1 LYFSGV
7 AYPGTGKSGTLVA
20 CAPWHVPLLTCF
32 GSALVLLWPRF
43 CPDHA
48 ERIRHKS
55 PLPIPLPIPFSELFM
70 KTLFLCSFALA
81 VIATLSANAVQALE
95 LKVDMIQLD
104 PWTIPDPA
112 NPGQFTGLVPDVMKE
127 LEKRTGHKIVGKM
140 TPYGRVE
147 SDLQEGVIDFSF
159 MAWGPQRAAWANK
172 GVAAFPLQFGVW
184 GVKGVI
190 LKSYA
195 DLKGVKISVTR
206 GLKVDPT
213 FDQDGTLDKAMDLDY
228 TTGVKKAAAGQIQ
241 AVAGSLSTI
250 GHIVASMGVRDKFGD
265 FLVLKTTD
273 ATVSW
278 SKKAPSPAAEGAVNE
293 AIGKMV
299 QDGTMQKIYDKWLK
313 K

>member
-1 LYFSGV
+1 MNRF
-7 AYPGTGKSGTLVA
+7 AT
-20 CAPWHVPLLTCF
+20 F
-32 GSALVLLWPRF
+32 VLLW
-43 CPDHA
+43 
-48 ERIRHKS
+48 
-55 PLPIPLPIPFSELFM
+55 
-70 KTLFLCSFALA
+70 FALHGGA
-81 VIATLSANAVQALE
+81 AQALE

-104 PWTIPDPA
+104 PWTLPDPA
-112 NPGQFTGLVPDVMKE
+112 NAGQYVGLVPDVMKE

-147 SDLQEGVIDFSF
+147 NDLLEGAIDFSF
-159 MAWGPQRAAWANK
+159 MAWGPQRAAYANK

-184 GVKGVI
+184 GGKGLS
-190 LKSYA
+190 LKRYA

-206 GLKVDPT
+206 GLKVEPA
-213 FDQDGTLDKAMDLDY
+213 FDQDGTLDKSMDLDY
-228 TTGVKKAAAGQIQ
+228 TTGIKKLGAGHVQ

-250 GHIVASMGVRDKFGD
+250 GHIISGMGVREQFGD

-273 ATVSW
+273 AAISW
-278 SKKAPSPAAEGAVNE
+278 SKKSPNLAVEAAVNE

>member
-1 LYFSGV
+1 M
-7 AYPGTGKSGTLVA
+7 KR
-20 CAPWHVPLLTCF
+20 F
-32 GSALVLLWPRF
+32 GFV
-43 CPDHA
+43 
-48 ERIRHKS
+48 
-55 PLPIPLPIPFSELFM
+55 
-70 KTLFLCSFALA
+70 ALA
-81 VIATLSANAVQALE
+81 ALALHCATAQALE

-104 PWTIPDPA
+104 PWTLPDPA
-112 NPGQFTGLVPDVMKE
+112 NPGQFIGIVPDVMKA
-127 LEKRTGHKIVGKM
+127 LEKRTGHKIIGRM

-147 SDLQEGVIDFSF
+147 SDLQEGTIDFSF
-159 MAWGPQRAAWANK
+159 MAWGPQRAAYANK

-184 GVKGVI
+184 GIKGLP
-190 LKSYA
+190 LKGYA

-213 FDQDGTLDKAMDLDY
+213 FDQDGTLDKSMDLDY
-228 TTGVKKAAAGQIQ
+228 TTGVKKAAAGQVQ

-250 GHIVASMGVRDKFGD
+250 GHIIAGMGVREQFGD

-273 ATVSW
+273 TTISW
-278 SKKAPSPAAEGAVNE
+278 SKKSPNLALEGPVNE